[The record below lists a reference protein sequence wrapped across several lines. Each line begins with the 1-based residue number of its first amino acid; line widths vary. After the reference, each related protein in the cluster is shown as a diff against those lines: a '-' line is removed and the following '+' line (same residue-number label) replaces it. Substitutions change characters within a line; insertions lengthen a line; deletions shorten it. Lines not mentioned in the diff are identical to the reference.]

1 MSSRARAC
9 LALLAL
15 AGTVGAH
22 TYPFPLPR
30 PPHVRRGWDPALR
43 PFTPP
48 DANHPEVL
56 RTRLVEWAVQAA
68 GGWVRWRE
76 VDDLFLRTHRRG
88 FDQYGNPTFHEEEH
102 AILGPDRFYKYWK
115 ENHET
120 FVATLEGQEFRL
132 VQPDFTRGHPMVAQ
146 IRRSLERELFW
157 LAHPFLFYRP
167 GIRTRYMGSTR
178 VRGHDVHGLLA
189 EFDPGAS
196 PYRKVEYFFLAFG
209 GDLVKAVATPALE
222 GEAVE
227 TFHFTGHVRSPS
239 GLRLPRRRELVI
251 DGVVREVVT
260 TREIAS
266 RAPVLPPSPLS
277 PEARRN
283 RLARNLE

>member
-1 MSSRARAC
+1 
-9 LALLAL
+9 
-15 AGTVGAH
+15 
-22 TYPFPLPR
+22 
-30 PPHVRRGWDPALR
+30 
-43 PFTPP
+43 
-48 DANHPEVL
+48 
-56 RTRLVEWAVQAA
+56 
-68 GGWVRWRE
+68 VRWRE

-88 FDQYGNPTFHEEEH
+88 YDEFGHLTFHEEEH
-102 AILGPDRFYKYWK
+102 AILGPTRFYKYWK

-120 FVATLEGQEFRL
+120 FVATLHGGEFRL
-132 VQPDFTRGHPMVAQ
+132 VQPDFTQGHPHVEK

-157 LAHPFLFYRP
+157 HAHPFLFYRP
-167 GIRTRYMGSTR
+167 GIRTRYLGSTR

-189 EFDPGAS
+189 EYAPGAA

-222 GEAVE
+222 GEPVE
-227 TFHFTGHVRSPS
+227 VFHFQGHVRSTS

-260 TREIAS
+260 TREIAT

-283 RLARNLE
+283 RLARDSR